1 MNTRQSLPVLAAMLL
16 ILATFLAACSSG
28 DEATESDTPATSE
41 APAPSEAPLGVG
53 DIAGGGGSA
62 EGDDAPL
69 EAYAESSAPARLS
82 VVGSSGGVRSGREAK
97 GFAAEAPAP
106 AVADAAMGGGAAF
119 SMIAVE
125 DGGMSRER
133 SLALSPPAGDEVLR
147 DGVSGESIEEGDPDI
162 EPVPEP
168 DPLPR
173 AGQLTAGEWNDL
185 REWGFWESVIRSGD
199 WSKMTEYWGFAR
211 GTRISIRVDNGR
223 EPIVDAVVTLFDKGG
238 KKLWQTRSD
247 NHGRAE
253 LFTGLEEAGALP
265 PYDIVV
271 ESGGKKVT
279 LGSVDPSREQSMS
292 EAPMV
297 ARLSTEAVDPKVVDV
312 MFVIDATGSMGDELR
327 YVKAELGS
335 VIERVAEEFEG
346 EDVKIRVGANV
357 YRDESDDYLVRPH
370 PMTENVE
377 DVVKFLYRQE
387 AGGGGDTP
395 EAVEA
400 ALEDAIEKHDWS
412 AKARARLLFLIL
424 DAPPHY
430 DDERKEKIRRL
441 VRRAN
446 ELGIRIVPVSSSG
459 VDKETEFLMRFL
471 GIHTGGTYTFLT
483 DHSGIGN
490 SHIAPTIGSYEVEYL
505 DDLLVRLIVQY
516 TDRPESLDAITPRT
530 PEIR

>member
-16 ILATFLAACSSG
+16 ILGTFLAACSSS
-28 DEATESDTPATSE
+28 DEATESATPTTSE
-41 APAPSEAPLGVG
+41 APVPSPL
-53 DIAGGGGSA
+53 DGGYVA
-62 EGDDAPL
+62 EGRGGAEGFDAPL
-69 EAYAESSAPARLS
+69 DAVAPAPARRS
-82 VVGSSGGVRSGREAK
+82 AVGSSGGVRGGEAK
-97 GFAAEAPAP
+97 GIPAEAPAP
-106 AVADAAMGGGAAF
+106 AIADGDRIGSAAF
-119 SMIAVE
+119 SMAPVE
-125 DGGMSRER
+125 DGGRSRETISALR
-133 SLALSPPAGDEVLR
+133 SARSDDVLR
-147 DGVSGESIEEGDPDI
+147 DGVSGESIEEADPGI
-162 EPVPEP
+162 EPVPEPDP

-173 AGQLTAGEWNDL
+173 AGQLTAGEWSDL

-199 WSKMTEYWGFAR
+199 WSKMAGYWGFAR

-238 KKLWQTRSD
+238 KRLWQTRSD

-271 ESGGKKVT
+271 ESGGKKMT
-279 LGSVDPSREQSMS
+279 LGNVDPSREQSIS

-297 ARLSTEAVDPKVVDV
+297 ARLSAEAVDPKVVDV
-312 MFVIDATGSMGDELR
+312 MFAIDATGSMGDELR

-357 YRDESDDYLVRPH
+357 YRDEGDDYLVRPH
-370 PMTENVE
+370 PMTEKVD

-430 DDERKEKIRRL
+430 DEERTEKIRAL

>member
-1 MNTRQSLPVLAAMLL
+1 MKTRQSLPVLAAVML
-16 ILATFLAACSSG
+16 ILATFLTACSSG
-28 DEATESDTPATSE
+28 DEATGTASTAVSE
-41 APAPSEAPLGVG
+41 APVPSLPDGDGPAASDLPLDAYVESAAPTRKSAVASSEGVRGGRSEALGLAAGSPVPDADRAG
-53 DIAGGGGSA
+53 GAIISIASVEGGGSR
-62 EGDDAPL
+62 ERDFAPL
-69 EAYAESSAPARLS
+69 SA
-82 VVGSSGGVRSGREAK
+82 
-97 GFAAEAPAP
+97 
-106 AVADAAMGGGAAF
+106 
-119 SMIAVE
+119 
-125 DGGMSRER
+125 
-133 SLALSPPAGDEVLR
+133 AGDEALH
-147 DGVSGESIEEGDPDI
+147 DGVSGESAEEADPSI

-168 DPLPR
+168 EPEPLPR
-173 AGQLTAGEWNDL
+173 AGQLTAGEWSDL

-199 WSKMTEYWGFAR
+199 WSRMAEYWGFAR

-223 EPIVDAVVTLFDKGG
+223 EPIVDAVVTLFDKAG
-238 KKLWQTRSD
+238 KKLWETRSD

-253 LFTGLEEAGALP
+253 LFTGLEDAGALP

-271 ESGGKKVT
+271 ESGGKKMT
-279 LGSVDPSREQSMS
+279 LGNVDPSREQSMS

-312 MFVIDATGSMGDELR
+312 MFAIDATGSMGDELR

-335 VIERVAEEFEG
+335 VIERVAGEFEG
-346 EDVKIRVGANV
+346 EDVMIRVGANV
-357 YRDESDDYLVRPH
+357 YRDESDEYLVRPH
-370 PMTENVE
+370 PMTDKVD

-412 AKARARLLFLIL
+412 TKARARLLFLIL

-430 DDERKEKIRRL
+430 DEERTATIRRL

-530 PEIR
+530 PEIH